1 MLSSRCSHRNCVVR
15 GDSGVGPVRGTL
27 PRVLSRQKVCNVQC
41 VTIQTGKPKL
51 SYVGATFAGAVD
63 GFVLAL
69 PTLLQATIQHY
80 RLVTAVIDAV

>member
-27 PRVLSRQKVCNVQC
+27 PRVLSRQKVCTVQC

-51 SYVGATFAGAVD
+51 SYVGATFAGPVD
-63 GFVLAL
+63 GIVLAL
-69 PTLLQATIQHY
+69 PTLLQATIEYHSN
-80 RLVTAVIDAV
+80 VTIVADT